1 VPCPLAGLC
10 NLWARLSL
18 PWSHF
23 KFVGVEDGHYG
34 RLAYFFSFSKLIN
47 WLIVYRV
54 IDDIS
59 QYVAIENL
67 LTMLGYAIITLTACM
82 RVSVY
87 I

>member
-1 VPCPLAGLC
+1 LGL
-10 NLWARLSL
+10 
-18 PWSHF
+18 
-23 KFVGVEDGHYG
+23 KVGPYG
-34 RLAYFFSFSKLIN
+34 RLAYLFFLSLIGSS
-47 WLIVYRV
+47 Y

-82 RVSVY
+82 RVY